1 MQFILFAALVTISAL
16 PVILLEAW
24 LQHSA
29 YQREIQTVRE
39 KHLLIARNLSGVLDR
54 YITDVEEGFRAAV
67 ASADENGAHPA
78 MTRLL
83 RSLSFLHVCVLN
95 SENKVV
101 QSIMRQPPGETP
113 LGISTNTRRV
123 LRDVVANFKGDIL
136 ISDLIRDEGKS
147 YFYLL
152 KRLDHGRLAVGV
164 L

>member
-1 MQFILFAALVTISAL
+1 
-16 PVILLEAW
+16 
-24 LQHSA
+24 
-29 YQREIQTVRE
+29 
-39 KHLLIARNLSGVLDR
+39 
-54 YITDVEEGFRAAV
+54 
-67 ASADENGAHPA
+67 
-78 MTRLL
+78 
-83 RSLSFLHVCVLN
+83 
-95 SENKVV
+95 
-101 QSIMRQPPGETP
+101 MRQPPGETP